1 MFKKYVSMLRR
12 EFKGY
17 NLSALGADAMAGLT
31 VTAVALPLAIAFGV
45 SCGADAAAGL
55 ITAIIAGLVIG
66 FLSGASYQ
74 ISGPTGAMSAVLV
87 GIVMQFGKQGIFIVS
102 FLAGILLLLAALFR
116 IGKLVA
122 MIPRSVITGFTSGIA
137 VIIALGQVDNFFGVK
152 SQGENA
158 IEKLLSY
165 GELGFSPNFAAVGI
179 GLLVMAIMIVFP
191 KKWNARVPSSL
202 VAIIVATAVSA
213 IFSLDVATVGSIP
226 RTLFLEDRLNF
237 KDVQWKEFAN
247 YLSPAISIAALG
259 MIESLLCGASASRMK
274 NEPFDADQ
282 ELIAQGIGNVLIP
295 FFGGVPATAAI
306 ARTSVAIKSGGRTRL
321 TGIFHA
327 VGLLLSMFLLAPVM
341 KLLPLSALS
350 GVLFVT
356 AWRMNEWHEIRY
368 IFKNKFRSA
377 ILEFSITLIA
387 TVLFDLTV
395 AIIIGIA
402 VAALLFVMKSAQ
414 MRVEISPISN
424 QRFKGNDDVEKM
436 HKHACIV
443 YISGPIFFASVRT
456 LEKEIEKIPEET
468 EEVIFSL
475 RGVKTIDIT
484 GIESLME
491 HTDVMIEKGIAVKF
505 CGIDPSIVYT
515 LNRAGFE
522 EKYGQNI
529 YKSIDHVLLDLHTE
543 AEQ

>member
-1 MFKKYVSMLRR
+1 MFKRYISMLRR

-17 NLSALGADAMAGLT
+17 SLSALGADAMAGLT

-55 ITAIIAGLVIG
+55 ITAIIAGLIIG
-66 FLSGASYQ
+66 ALSGASYQ

-87 GIVMQFGKQGIFIVS
+87 GIVLQFGKQGIFIVS
-102 FLAGILLLLAALFR
+102 FLAGIMLLLAAVFR
-116 IGKLVA
+116 VGKLVS

-137 VIIALGQVDNFFGVK
+137 VIIALGQIDNFFGVT
-152 SQGENA
+152 SVGENA
-158 IEKLLSY
+158 IDKLLSY
-165 GELGFSPNFAAVGI
+165 EKLGFSPNFASVGI

-202 VAIIVATAVSA
+202 VAIIIATAVSA
-213 IFSLDVATVGSIP
+213 IFSLDVATVGNIP
-226 RTLFLEDRLNF
+226 RTLFLEDRLDLSSVN
-237 KDVQWKEFAN
+237 WKALGS
-247 YLSPAISIAALG
+247 YISPAVSIAALG

-274 NEPFDADQ
+274 NEHFDADQ
-282 ELIAQGIGNVLIP
+282 ELIAQGIGNVIIP

-341 KLLPLSALS
+341 RLLPLSALS
-350 GVLFVT
+350 GVLFIT

-377 ILEFSITLIA
+377 ILEFSITLVA

-402 VAALLFVMKSAQ
+402 VAALLFVLKSAQ
-414 MRVEISPISN
+414 LRVEISPISN
-424 QRFKGNDDVEKM
+424 QRFKGTEDVEKA
-436 HKHACIV
+436 HRHACIV
-443 YISGPIFFASVRT
+443 YISGPIFFASVST
-456 LEKEIEKIPEET
+456 FEKALADIPADT
-468 EEVIFSL
+468 NEVIFSL
-475 RGVKTIDIT
+475 RGVKTLDIT
-484 GIESLME
+484 GVENLIET
-491 HTDVMIEKGIAVKF
+491 TDTMIGKGITVKF
-505 CGIDPSIVYT
+505 CGIDPSIAHT
-515 LNRAGFE
+515 LNRADFDK
-522 EKYGQNI
+522 KYGQCI
-529 YKSIDHVLLDLHTE
+529 YKSIDHVLLDLHTAQE
-543 AEQ
+543 